1 MTQQGINISFFK
13 RRDVND
19 TEKPSSVSRIYVF
32 KVTLEDGTV
41 LHKVGKS
48 SGRSSK
54 VRMLSVLESFF
65 DKFRYIPHCKIRRD
79 KVTVAPFTM
88 ESHLHELLSEYR
100 YKFDKKF
107 SGYSEFFS
115 DINED
120 TLLEYIDAL
129 SDQDLLLD
137 SKPIL
142 ITEYEAI
149 CALKKPLDSVIDLDD
164 KIPPGF

>member
-1 MTQQGINISFFK
+1 
-13 RRDVND
+13 
-19 TEKPSSVSRIYVF
+19 
-32 KVTLEDGTV
+32 
-41 LHKVGKS
+41 
-48 SGRSSK
+48 
-54 VRMLSVLESFF
+54 MLSVLESFF

-88 ESHLHELLSEYR
+88 ESHLHKLLEEYR

-115 DINED
+115 DINEE

-129 SDQDLLLD
+129 SDEDLLDD
-137 SKPIL
+137 STSML

-149 CALKKPLDSVIDLDD
+149 CALKKPLDSIMKTDD
-164 KIPPGF
+164 SLPEGF